1 MARIAND
8 SAEGG
13 AVRKRNARSDRMRA
27 EGICPHDRQACRFV
41 KRCEMGR
48 ADSCVLLLANVER
61 TCTLCRRGNG
71 GCAFRC
77 FRRDGYHSAAERG
90 TA

>member
-1 MARIAND
+1 MAQIAND

-13 AVRKRNARSDRMRA
+13 AVRKRHARADRMRA
-27 EGICPHDRQACRFV
+27 DGICPHDRQACRFA

-48 ADSCVLLLANVER
+48 ADSCVVLLANVER
-61 TCTLCRRGNG
+61 ICTLCRRGNG

-77 FRRDGYHSAAERG
+77 FRRDGYHRAAERG